1 MSCVC
6 ACMLHALSS
15 MLVYRLSHTPTA
27 THDTDHRVALRH
39 FISVITHETL
49 ATATPDHTATTRDTM
64 NATPPPPPHGHARC
78 WCCVCGESRVC
89 RFVRPQCRRP
99 PHPATAQSPHRPA
112 GCSVR
117 VARAS
122 WRTRFTPP
130 SHQAP
135 CIETPPTH
143 HTYSPRSPPHRT
155 LRQRPTDRGLFVRTE
170 VWRPLPLPWPGLQ
183 PSSTS
188 SRGAPTGP
196 GAATLRLEVR
206 LELPYSRSSSPQTPP
221 REAAATRV
229 LFLL

>member
-1 MSCVC
+1 
-6 ACMLHALSS
+6 MLSLSS
-15 MLVYRLSHTPTA
+15 IYGLSPLPHRHTPTA

-49 ATATPDHTATTRDTM
+49 ATATPDHTADDTGHHER
-64 NATPPPPPHGHARC
+64 NPAPPAPRALLVLCVRRVESVPIRSPTVPQPPPPSH
-78 WCCVCGESRVC
+78 
-89 RFVRPQCRRP
+89 
-99 PHPATAQSPHRPA
+99 SPHRPA

-206 LELPYSRSSSPQTPP
+206 LELPYSRSSSPQTPL